1 MRLEIDKIRN
11 SDYNE
16 QCEKAD
22 ENYKDGWEPCPI
34 CGKLANCEKNFNA
47 GRRLHIIDGGGGPHD
62 YRHVLSHCRGGNPWA
77 VAVGHVPGVMT
88 RTRRGS
94 SPRTAPININNKKEG
109 KPCTSKSPLKTARIL

>member
-11 SDYNE
+11 SDYDE

-47 GRRLHIIDGGGGPHD
+47 GRRLHMIDGGSTICDEDTDQDGTGSDLGWWPVGPTCW
-62 YRHVLSHCRGGNPWA
+62 RKW
-77 VAVGHVPGVMT
+77 
-88 RTRRGS
+88 
-94 SPRTAPININNKKEG
+94 INATKMED
-109 KPCTSKSPLKTARIL
+109 